1 MRTVTVYQPPVP
13 TGGKFLSSNPKDTAM
28 LKAYSR
34 AVARINSLRTDEEGA
49 TATEYAL
56 IIGVASI
63 AIVGALALIAPAV
76 TTLNVIELDTM
87 AEARSSASDTASVSR
102 WWIA

>member
-1 MRTVTVYQPPVP
+1 MHTNARIGSSIVRFSRTARTHDPEGIP
-13 TGGKFLSSNPKDTAM
+13 M

-34 AVARINSLRTDEEGA
+34 TIARINSLRTEEDGA

-63 AIVGALALIAPAV
+63 AIVAALALIAPAITNFV
-76 TTLNVIELDTM
+76 NTDIIPKL
-87 AEARSSASDTASVSR
+87 
-102 WWIA
+102 

>member
-1 MRTVTVYQPPVP
+1 
-13 TGGKFLSSNPKDTAM
+13 M

-34 AVARINSLRTDEEGA
+34 AVARINSLRDEEAGA

-63 AIVGALALIAPAV
+63 AIVAALALIAPAISNFV
-76 TTLNVIELDTM
+76 TTDIVGKL
-87 AEARSSASDTASVSR
+87 
-102 WWIA
+102 